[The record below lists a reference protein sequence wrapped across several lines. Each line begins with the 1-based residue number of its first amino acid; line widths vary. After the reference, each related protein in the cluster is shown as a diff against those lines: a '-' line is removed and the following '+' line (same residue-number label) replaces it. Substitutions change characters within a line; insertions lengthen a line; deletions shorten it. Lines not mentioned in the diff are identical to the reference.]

1 MDLLAEADKD
11 NYRVYT
17 AEPDRQSH
25 KPYRLVI
32 DLLVPQ
38 TQGGSVLSIA
48 GLTGHA
54 IVLDPGHGGSD
65 SGAVGPTGVMEKTV
79 TLAVAK
85 KVQDILEKSGA
96 RTIMTRTTDVDVYA
110 PNDTAA
116 QELQARCNVANFTP
130 GAELFVSIHCNAF
143 SNPAA
148 GGMETYYY
156 APSDQGQRLAALLN
170 EEVEKAGGLLNR
182 GVKTANF
189 YVIKH
194 TNVPASLIELGF
206 VTNEREE
213 QLLNSES
220 YQTTLAEAIARAI
233 ARYFS

>member
-1 MDLLAEADKD
+1 
-11 NYRVYT
+11 
-17 AEPDRQSH
+17 
-25 KPYRLVI
+25 
-32 DLLVPQ
+32 
-38 TQGGSVLSIA
+38 
-48 GLTGHA
+48 
-54 IVLDPGHGGSD
+54 
-65 SGAVGPTGVMEKTV
+65 
-79 TLAVAK
+79 
-85 KVQDILEKSGA
+85 
-96 RTIMTRTTDVDVYA
+96 
-110 PNDTAA
+110 
-116 QELQARCNVANFTP
+116 
-130 GAELFVSIHCNAF
+130 
-143 SNPAA
+143 
-148 GGMETYYY
+148 METYYY